1 MFSGFFVPYTSGKHW
16 FRTYSDDA
24 SYVYLQGIN
33 NGDERSHGGWG
44 TRVVDNGG
52 LHGGRWR
59 QGGHYNLTAGQFYPI
74 TIMFGENAGAFRMI
88 YQYHG
93 PPGSPYGSWRDNLID
108 YDLHRSYRLYHG
120 INLDVK
126 IASKAR
132 LEGYCMYP
140 RTNHWGANSRGG
152 RMPGSWK
159 VYGSNNWNDPTSWEL
174 IDTKEGIPLTDFY
187 SQNRNQHIWGMYKV
201 PKDQWKLQGDGYQYI
216 RFTVSSLGKGHSCN
230 IQHFQLYG
238 TFEPDS
244 LGDIVQLT
252 GSGKP
257 IYTHQASSNHS
268 SGWSSYKAFDNNA
281 NTGWHDR
288 SPYEYRPS
296 VGYWYNESQA
306 NLGANYNSKRYWT
319 EEVDA
324 GGEELQI
331 SIMVNG

>member
-1 MFSGFFVPYTSGKHW
+1 M
-16 FRTYSDDA
+16 
-24 SYVYLQGIN
+24 
-33 NGDERSHGGWG
+33 
-44 TRVVDNGG
+44 
-52 LHGGRWR
+52 
-59 QGGHYNLTAGQFYPI
+59 
-74 TIMFGENAGAFRMI
+74 
-88 YQYHG
+88 
-93 PPGSPYGSWRDNLID
+93 ID

-216 RFTVSSLGKGHSCN
+216 RFTVSSLGKGHSLN

-257 IYTHQASSNHS
+257 IYTHQAVQIIVVVGVHLKHLIIMLIQVN
-268 SGWSSYKAFDNNA
+268 DE
-281 NTGWHDR
+281 

-296 VGYWYNESQA
+296 VGYYYNESQA

-324 GGEELQI
+324 GGEGTTNKYYGQWLTVGIGSSGVPKKAVITEFI
-331 SIMVNG
+331 